1 MRLPGEALIH
11 ISWFKFHILR
21 VEIIN
26 SMDKEAIIANCPASA
41 SGLLFRIVICPKS
54 LRNIVLAVNVIRGS
68 VDHLHERCRT
78 QGLETTHV
86 HHPVYKPTL
95 KNNVNSMIV
104 PYSKLEKP
112 TQKFCLGHL
121 PVIKILTAEEGERA
135 LPTSLALR
143 EELFSL
149 NR

>member
-1 MRLPGEALIH
+1 MQTA
-11 ISWFKFHILR
+11 
-21 VEIIN
+21 
-26 SMDKEAIIANCPASA
+26 A

-54 LRNIVLAVNVIRGS
+54 LGNIVLAVNVIPGS
-68 VDHLHERCRT
+68 VDHLHEQCRT
-78 QGLETTHV
+78 QGLETTYV
-86 HHPVYKPTL
+86 HHSVYKPSL

-121 PVIKILTAEEGERA
+121 PIIEILTANEGERA
-135 LPTSLALR
+135 LPTSSALR

-149 NR
+149 DR